1 MEVSLH
7 HPIQKEKQRILLQL
21 NTARLM
27 KTSIKIIALLMAF
40 MAVYSA
46 CQFDVVNAVLA
57 VVSLPLLLLGYI
69 LISTENET
77 KK

>member
-1 MEVSLH
+1 
-7 HPIQKEKQRILLQL
+7 
-21 NTARLM
+21 
-27 KTSIKIIALLMAF
+27 MAF